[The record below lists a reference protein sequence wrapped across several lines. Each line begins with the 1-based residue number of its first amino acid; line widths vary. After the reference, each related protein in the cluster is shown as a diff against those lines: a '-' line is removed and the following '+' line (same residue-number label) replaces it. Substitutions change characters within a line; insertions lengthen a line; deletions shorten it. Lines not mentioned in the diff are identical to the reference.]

1 MISLA
6 SSGPD
11 LNRIDRIMALTPTD
25 LPEPVVPATSRCGI
39 FARSVMTGLPPMSW
53 PRARVTGDLKLSYS
67 GVDNTSEKRTICRSS
82 LGISI
87 PTVVLPGITSTTRTL
102 VTARERA
109 RSLARLAMR
118 LTLTPAAGWIS

>member
-1 MISLA
+1 
-6 SSGPD
+6 

-25 LPEPVVPATSRCGI
+25 LPEPVVPATSRWGI
-39 FARSVMTGLPPMSW
+39 LARSVMTGLPPMSW
-53 PRARVTGDLKLSYS
+53 PRARVTGDLASSYWDDDS
-67 GVDNTSEKRTICRSS
+67 TSEKRTIWRFS